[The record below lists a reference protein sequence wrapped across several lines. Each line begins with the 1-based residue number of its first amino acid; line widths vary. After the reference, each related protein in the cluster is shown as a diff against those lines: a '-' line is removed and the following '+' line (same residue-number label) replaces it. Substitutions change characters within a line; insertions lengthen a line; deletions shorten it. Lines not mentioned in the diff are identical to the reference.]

1 MRLGLDFDNTLVS
14 YDALF
19 HKVAREGGWIP
30 ADLPASKVRVRD
42 HLRQIGREDVW
53 TEMQGYVYGARMG
66 EALPY
71 AGVLDFL
78 RWARAAGL
86 TSFIV
91 SHKTRHPYL
100 GPKYD
105 LHEAA
110 RKWVSGTL
118 SDADGPLVDP
128 ERVYFEQTKQDKI
141 ARIAQVGCTVFID
154 DLPEI
159 LEASDFPAGTEPVL
173 FDPEDNHPTSRSTRA
188 RDWNEL
194 RVLLKCRWKQEH

>member
-30 ADLPASKVRVRD
+30 DDLPLSKVRVRD
-42 HLRQIGREDVW
+42 HLRRIGREDVW
-53 TEMQGYVYGARMG
+53 TEMQGYVYGARMS

-71 AGVLDFL
+71 TGVLDFL
-78 RWARAAGL
+78 RWARSAGL
-86 TSFIV
+86 PRCIV
-91 SHKTRHPYL
+91 SHKTRHPYR
-100 GPKYD
+100 GPQYD

-110 RKWVSGTL
+110 RNWVGSTL
-118 SDADGPLVDP
+118 SDADGPFVDP
-128 ERVYFEQTKQDKI
+128 ECVYFEQTKEEKL

-159 LEASDFPAGTEPVL
+159 LEASDFPPGAQAVL
-173 FDPEDNHPTSRSTRA
+173 FDPEDNHPTTRSTRV
-188 RDWNEL
+188 RSWNEL
-194 RVLLKCRWKQEH
+194 MVMFKCRWKPAR